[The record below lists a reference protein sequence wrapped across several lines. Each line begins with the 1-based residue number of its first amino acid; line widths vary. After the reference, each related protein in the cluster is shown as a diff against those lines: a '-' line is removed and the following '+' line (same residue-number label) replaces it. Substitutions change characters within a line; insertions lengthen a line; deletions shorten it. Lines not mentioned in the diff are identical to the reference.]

1 MEENPQWGQ
10 IHTRVQVTHSARDV
24 NRDAEGLGEQSSE
37 AAAPC
42 MQQKEAGD
50 DWRSLLRNQN
60 QHRLTARG
68 PLREGIQGWQPENAT
83 EGMVHGA
90 EPQEI
95 RTRETLPFLDQP
107 YPTNPE
113 QWDSEQL
120 TSESKCKA
128 RAQAARGSQAKAEQ
142 CPYFP

>member
-1 MEENPQWGQ
+1 MGADPHVSAGNPLCERCQQRCRGAGQ
-10 IHTRVQVTHSARDV
+10 HSACS
-24 NRDAEGLGEQSSE
+24 EQSSE

-42 MQQKEAGD
+42 TQQKEAGD

-68 PLREGIQGWQPENAT
+68 PLREGIQGWQPENVT

-95 RTRETLPFLDQP
+95 PTGETLPFLDQP